1 MKKIYCIFIAALLCL
16 TALVPTSAATS
27 AEEHEKVYEI
37 AYGTP
42 VLDMKLDD
50 CYKKSTLVTFNTEM
64 GDANGEVYYCWDET
78 ALYFHVTI
86 NDKTPCPKTAAGVL
100 SNTYNTDSLEMITS
114 LYKFDPKATKLPAK
128 VLEDIGDAQFRIYRT
143 KVNYSCEDLVTNDLS
158 PTGVGGFYAD
168 TMVNDGS
175 KVVHNGGTDDGYMCE
190 GYVKW
195 SDELQKSDAP
205 LGEGSIIGLGLQI
218 NDDANDDGKRDKK
231 IYNINANASGSMS
244 SDRATCGAFKL
255 VKTAA
260 ATTTAAPVTT
270 KAPVATKAPV
280 TTKAPAATTAAPAQT
295 PATADITVVLA
306 CACAMALVLVASRK
320 RVR

>member
-1 MKKIYCIFIAALLCL
+1 MKKIYCILIAALLCL
-16 TALVPTSAATS
+16 TVLVPVSAATS
-27 AEEHEKVYEI
+27 AEEHAKTYEI

-50 CYKKSTLVTFNTEM
+50 CYKKSTLVTFNTAM

-86 NDKTPCPKTAAGVL
+86 NDKTPCTNSEKGVTA
-100 SNTYNTDSLEMITS
+100 NTYNTDSLEMITA
-114 LYKFDPKATKLPAK
+114 LYKFDPKAEKLPAK

-143 KVNYSCEDLVTNDLS
+143 KANYPCEDLVTNDLS
-158 PTGVGGFYAD
+158 PATVGGFYAS
-168 TMVNDGS
+168 TFTNDGS
-175 KVVHNGGTDDGYMCE
+175 KVVHNGGTDDGYMFE

-218 NDDANDDGKRDKK
+218 NDDTNDDGKRDKK
-231 IYNINANASGSMS
+231 IYNLNANEKGSMS

-255 VKTAA
+255 VKAA
-260 ATTTAAPVTT
+260 AVTTAAPVTT
-270 KAPVATKAPV
+270 VAPATTKAPV
-280 TTKAPAATTAAPAQT
+280 TTAVPAVTTAAPAQT
-295 PATADITVVLA
+295 PATADTTVVFV
-306 CACAMALVLVASRK
+306 CVCAMALILVVSRK